1 MLSLQHVYPR
11 RALTADKWRSAQMLS
26 LLSDSTKIINV
37 AQIDTVS
44 GRSLKTNI
52 VVVVVQLYLY
62 YFGLLQM
69 ACEYLSLIVLERWI
83 ICKTRNIAL
92 IFVPSMEP

>member
-1 MLSLQHVYPR
+1 
-11 RALTADKWRSAQMLS
+11 MLS

-52 VVVVVQLYLY
+52 VVVVVFQLNLY
-62 YFGLLQM
+62 YFVLLQM

-92 IFVPSMEP
+92 IFVLSMEP